1 MGKVIE
7 WTPEAPI
14 CSIPLALAVYCVNC
28 NTISNS
34 RPHRCAVCGGSAV
47 MSLWRI
53 LEPDPDPPA
62 KDRPRP
68 IALIRAI
75 A

>member
-1 MGKVIE
+1 MGKVME
-7 WTPEAPI
+7 WTSEPPI

-34 RPHRCAVCGGSAV
+34 RPHRCGVCGSSAV
-47 MSLWRI
+47 MNLARI

-62 KDRPRP
+62 KDRPRSMG
-68 IALIRAI
+68 LIRAI

>member
-7 WTPEAPI
+7 WTPEPPT

-34 RPHRCAVCGGSAV
+34 RPHRCAVCGSSAV
-47 MSLWRI
+47 ISLTRI

-62 KDRPRP
+62 SGRPSP
-68 IALIRAI
+68 MALIRAT